1 MRSGLD
7 LMDLASIV
15 KLGAMPH
22 DMVERSMTVLGA
34 EVVSRLRHL
43 LDRNATG
50 NRVAAK
56 PARPIA

>member
-1 MRSGLD
+1 
-7 LMDLASIV
+7 MDLASIV

-43 LDRNATG
+43 LDRNAAG